1 MKKWLLHIMFVSV
14 LGMLAASCSQDADDP
29 TQDSRTAQVVFTIAL
44 DSPST
49 GSRGLWGDN
58 YDDNSNNDY
67 ESAIGAEF
75 DNYINPSQ
83 FFVKLTLGGTT
94 YDVQNIAY
102 WQTSQQNVYEFVG
115 DVNVPIDGTA
125 TYEGA
130 KIQVYANMNPADDS
144 FTTNYVT
151 NPGTGVAYIPMWG
164 VQTVNLSLTP
174 GTLTELSDP
183 IYLLRA
189 MAKVEVNLSAPD
201 YTLTNVSL
209 NKYNTTG
216 NSLPSGAATTAN
228 TKALHYDDNETGYCF
243 NPNTI
248 GAATNLA
255 FTVTDN
261 HLVFYLPEVENN
273 ATDELKMTVTL
284 KKGEETV
291 TLQAPYLYFRQYTNG
306 KVEGDTPFDVVR
318 NHWYQYNITAINN
331 GEDLALTLEVQDWD
345 VFSEEIEFTEDVTI
359 SNSGRM
365 TYAENVNVKE
375 NTDDASILY
384 INGCIDAETALEF
397 NFKIDTPSGATW
409 YASFEGDKDAFA
421 FIDEDEN
428 RLIDANGNSS
438 VTGNVGE
445 EATLRI
451 ITTEA
456 NVSEMKSVTL
466 RIVVITMDRR
476 TIVVNDKLMP
486 DELNESSYYTI
497 RQNLEVAN

>member
-1 MKKWLLHIMFVSV
+1 MKKWLLHIMLVGV

-29 TQDSRTAQVVFTIAL
+29 TQDSRKAQLAFTLAL
-44 DSPST
+44 DNVST
-49 GSRGLWGDN
+49 GSRTTWGDG
-58 YDDNSNNDY
+58 YDPSD
-67 ESAIGAEF
+67 IGDDF
-75 DNYINPSQ
+75 DNRINPAQ
-83 FFVKLTLGGTT
+83 FHVQIVVDGETYTVKNVMYRLVDE
-94 YDVQNIAY
+94 DVK
-102 WQTSQQNVYEFVG
+102 NVYEFMGEVDDIELVG
-115 DVNVPIDGTA
+115 QEVEDV
-125 TYEGA
+125 
-130 KIQVYANMNPADDS
+130 KIKVYVNMDPDNSGS
-144 FTTNYVT
+144 FDVTFSQNTN
-151 NPGTGVAYIPMWG
+151 YIPMFG
-164 VQTVNLSLTP
+164 VHTINKLQLEPNVRNDI
-174 GTLTELSDP
+174 GT

-189 MAKVEVNLSAPD
+189 MAKVEINMNVKG
-201 YTLTNVSL
+201 YTLKKVVL
-209 NKYNTTG
+209 NRYNTEG
-216 NSLPSGAATTAN
+216 NCLPAGAEGIEYTRD
-228 TKALHYDDNETGYCF
+228 LHYDNNAPLSF
-243 NPNTI
+243 NPYSSEGTALTFEEFEENDTQLLFYLAEVRNSDDSNNQLAMELTLEKD
-248 GAATNLA
+248 GVEVETTYNLFFCNFTNLGW
-255 FTVTDN
+255 DN
-261 HLVFYLPEVENN
+261 
-273 ATDELKMTVTL
+273 
-284 KKGEETV
+284 
-291 TLQAPYLYFRQYTNG
+291 Q
-306 KVEGDTPFDVVR
+306 FDVVR
-318 NHWYQYNITAINN
+318 NHWYKYNIIAINN
-331 GEDLALTLEVQDWD
+331 GEDLALTLEVRDWD